1 MTRTRVI
8 LLLAAVAN
16 ALGWALPVIE
26 DFRGFHAF
34 RVALSPLWPYED
46 FRIDGVWLILLS
58 VSSALTNALFVVAA
72 LLLLAGRASARVLLW
87 VAAAATLLNLH
98 WVITMENDRD
108 DLEIGYFI
116 WIVSFALLA
125 LAAYLEVA
133 AKQTRA
139 VRQHG

>member
-139 VRQHG
+139 VRQDG